1 MVLSAMIFVLV
12 LYAWLSMMLSGE
24 GTLSEKGLGSLKYF
38 TVDSNLLMG
47 VAALNLVREDL
58 AVLRG
63 TKNKVSAAAVRLYYA
78 GAVSVALTFLVTVL
92 FLSRIFGLWVLYVG
106 ANFWMHLVVPVLG
119 VCVFC
124 IFVREYR
131 LNMKD
136 TLVSLIPLGIY
147 AVYYVGMI
155 LKYGLEDPRTDWY
168 YFCFAG
174 IRTLPIVL
182 IVIFLVILG
191 TSLLMRKAVNRT

>member
-1 MVLSAMIFVLV
+1 M
-12 LYAWLSMMLSGE
+12 
-24 GTLSEKGLGSLKYF
+24 
-38 TVDSNLLMG
+38 
-47 VAALNLVREDL
+47 
-58 AVLRG
+58 
-63 TKNKVSAAAVRLYYA
+63 
-78 GAVSVALTFLVTVL
+78 
-92 FLSRIFGLWVLYVG
+92 
-106 ANFWMHLVVPVLG
+106 PVLG
-119 VCVFC
+119 VCAFC

-136 TLVSLIPLGIY
+136 TLMSLIPLGIY